1 MTLADSMV
9 EYVCCLFISLK
20 GKVMSHEVEKMVFA
34 GATPWHGLGTEIDD
48 ATTFWDAFQ
57 LAGLDWEVKTEPL
70 YRKDGS
76 EVKAQA
82 SVRTSDDRVLGVV
95 GPRWTPLQNKDA
107 FEVFEPMVDSGE
119 LKLHTAGSLRG
130 GERVW
135 VLCQLGLENTEIAK
149 GDEISKFA
157 LLSNGHD
164 GKLAVHFGFTPIRV
178 VCANTEALARDCKAS
193 KLIRVR
199 HHRFVKDNVEK
210 LRDIMNL
217 ADQEFE
223 TTAEQYR
230 FLASR
235 SINAKDLRKYVKIVV
250 GAHEEKAEEL
260 STRTK
265 NIIGTIENLFESGQ
279 GNDLPG
285 VAGTYWAAYN
295 SVTEYLNYTKG
306 RNNENRMDSLWFGQ
320 NGSMSQKALATA
332 VALAA

>member
-1 MTLADSMV
+1 
-9 EYVCCLFISLK
+9 
-20 GKVMSHEVEKMVFA
+20 MSHEVEKMVFA
-34 GATPWHGLGTEIDD
+34 GSTPWHGLGTEIDD
-48 ATTFWDAFQ
+48 ATTFWDAFK

-82 SVRTSDDRVLGVV
+82 SVRASDDRVLGVV

-107 FEVFEPMVDSGE
+107 FEVFEPLVDSGD

-135 VLCQLGLENTEIAK
+135 VLCQMGLENTEIVK
-149 GDEISKFA
+149 GDEVAKFA

-178 VCANTEALARDCKAS
+178 VCANTEALARSSKAS
-193 KLIRVR
+193 KLISVR
-199 HHRFVKDNVEK
+199 HHRFVKNNVEK

-223 TTAEQYR
+223 ATADQYR

-235 SINAKDLRKYVKIVV
+235 SINGNDLRKYVKIVL
-250 GAHEEKAEEL
+250 GAVEQDDDEI

-265 NIIGTIENLFESGQ
+265 NIIGTIEGLFESGK

-285 VAGTYWAAYN
+285 AAGTYWAAYN
-295 SVTEYLNYTKG
+295 SVTEYLNYNKG
-306 RNNENRMDSLWFGQ
+306 RNAENRMDSLWFGQ
-320 NGSMSQKALATA
+320 NGNMSQKALDTA

>member
-1 MTLADSMV
+1 M
-9 EYVCCLFISLK
+9 
-20 GKVMSHEVEKMVFA
+20 
-34 GATPWHGLGTEIDD
+34 
-48 ATTFWDAFQ
+48 
-57 LAGLDWEVKTEPL
+57 
-70 YRKDGS
+70 
-76 EVKAQA
+76 
-82 SVRTSDDRVLGVV
+82 
-95 GPRWTPLQNKDA
+95 
-107 FEVFEPMVDSGE
+107 
-119 LKLHTAGSLRG
+119 
-130 GERVW
+130 
-135 VLCQLGLENTEIAK
+135 
-149 GDEISKFA
+149 
-157 LLSNGHD
+157 
-164 GKLAVHFGFTPIRV
+164 
-178 VCANTEALARDCKAS
+178 
-193 KLIRVR
+193 IRVR

>member
-1 MTLADSMV
+1 
-9 EYVCCLFISLK
+9 
-20 GKVMSHEVEKMVFA
+20 MSHEVEKMVFA

>member
-1 MTLADSMV
+1 MV
-9 EYVCCLFISLK
+9 EYVCCLFIPLK
-20 GKVMSHEVEKMVFA
+20 GKVMSHLVEKMVFA

-107 FEVFEPMVDSGE
+107 FEVFEPMVDSGD

-178 VCANTEALARDCKAS
+178 VCANTEALARDCEAS

-250 GAHEEKAEEL
+250 GAHEEKEEEL

-320 NGSMSQKALATA
+320 NGSMSQKALDTA
-332 VALAA
+332 VTLAA

>member
-1 MTLADSMV
+1 
-9 EYVCCLFISLK
+9 
-20 GKVMSHEVEKMVFA
+20 MSHEVEKMVFA

-250 GAHEEKAEEL
+250 GAHEEKEEEL